1 MRHDIE
7 RETELQQG
15 SWGERKVAETLWKEH
30 GSKCEVRKG
39 EGESVRETV
48 GIFVCV
54 RGEKRDCQVWWN
66 KSCMSI
72 CSEDTSSPANLNNDC
87 LIRKVI

>member
-30 GSKCEVRKG
+30 GSKWEVRKG

-48 GIFVCV
+48 CV
-54 RGEKRDCQVWWN
+54 FLCVLEV
-66 KSCMSI
+66 
-72 CSEDTSSPANLNNDC
+72 
-87 LIRKVI
+87 RKETVRFGGTKAV